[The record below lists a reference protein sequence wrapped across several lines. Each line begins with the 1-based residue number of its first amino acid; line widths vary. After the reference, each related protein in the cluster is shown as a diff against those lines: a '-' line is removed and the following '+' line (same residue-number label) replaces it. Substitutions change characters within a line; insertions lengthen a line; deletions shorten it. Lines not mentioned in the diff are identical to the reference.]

1 MSGEFELQKAL
12 FSAVSGLGYRAYDS
26 APQAE
31 DGGSTA
37 TFPYVEVGA
46 IVAAPFDTRSEL
58 GFDAIARIHT
68 RSRSAGMQ
76 ECKTMQGVM
85 YDRLHRGALNVTGFS
100 TIIIQRE
107 NSFCDRMADG
117 TFHGV
122 CEYRVMIE
130 KQ

>member
-1 MSGEFELQKAL
+1 MPGEFELQKSL
-12 FSAVSGLGYRAYDS
+12 FSAVSGLGFRVYDS
-26 APQAE
+26 APQVT
-31 DGGSTA
+31 DGGSVA

-46 IVAAPFDTRSEL
+46 IVVAPFDTRSEL
-58 GFDAIARIHT
+58 GLDAIARIHT

-76 ECKTMQGVM
+76 ECKTMQGAM
-85 YDRLHRGALNVTGFS
+85 YDRLHRGVLAVSGFN
-100 TIIIQRE
+100 TITIQRE

-122 CEYRVMIE
+122 CEYRVLIE

>member
-1 MSGEFELQKAL
+1 MSGEFQLQKAL

-46 IVAAPFDTRSEL
+46 IVAAPFDTRSEV
-58 GFDAIARIHT
+58 GFDAVARIHT

-85 YDRLHRGALNVTGFS
+85 YDRLHRGVLAVTGFN
-100 TIIIQRE
+100 TITIQRE